1 MNNKEAGQRLVD
13 ALTNAP
19 RFGVYGDP
27 SFYDAYLDLVRS
39 VGELIPSDLS
49 HGALKNSGVGAT
61 ARARCK
67 VITAKAKIL
76 EQIMTA
82 ITKGR

>member
-1 MNNKEAGQRLVD
+1 MNNKEQGQKLI
-13 ALTNAP
+13 NAVIGQP
-19 RFGVYGDP
+19 RGGVYGDP

-39 VGELIPSDLS
+39 IGELIPSDLS
-49 HGALKNSGVGAT
+49 YGSLKNNGVGPT

-67 VITAKAKIL
+67 AVTAKAKIL
-76 EQIMTA
+76 EEIMSA